1 MASFCCNNV
10 AKFYDTSSII
20 NFILFHLHFLFFFLS
35 VSISDPKFCDTTI
48 FFAVWI
54 WLTSMTQLV
63 HNLFNQVGCFISV
76 SIDDPELGDTTI
88 FYDWKECSSIM
99 PADELTDHNESVVI
113 PESLQHLS
121 TPELREKLQ
130 EHGEIPGPITPVTR
144 NVYIKRL
151 ARLNSGTT
159 ISKVSK
165 LLKLSLLPNPPHPW
179 KLTRISKWIGTFL
192 TPHFL
197 KDCMKLKTSFH

>member
-1 MASFCCNNV
+1 
-10 AKFYDTSSII
+10 
-20 NFILFHLHFLFFFLS
+20 
-35 VSISDPKFCDTTI
+35 
-48 FFAVWI
+48 
-54 WLTSMTQLV
+54 MTQLL

-76 SIDDPELGDTTI
+76 SIDDPEFGDTTI

-99 PADELTDHNESVVI
+99 PADEMTDHNESVVI

-165 LLKLSLLPNPPHPW
+165 LLKLSLLPTHENS
-179 KLTRISKWIGTFL
+179 LRIISKWIGTFL

-197 KDCMKLKTSFH
+197 KDCMKLKTSFQRLVGRALTKRPSH

>member
-1 MASFCCNNV
+1 
-10 AKFYDTSSII
+10 
-20 NFILFHLHFLFFFLS
+20 
-35 VSISDPKFCDTTI
+35 
-48 FFAVWI
+48 
-54 WLTSMTQLV
+54 MTQLL

-76 SIDDPELGDTTI
+76 SIDDTEFGDTTI

-99 PADELTDHNESVVI
+99 PADEMTDHNESVVI

-159 ISKVSK
+159 ISKVS
-165 LLKLSLLPNPPHPW
+165 
-179 KLTRISKWIGTFL
+179 
-192 TPHFL
+192 
-197 KDCMKLKTSFH
+197 MKTLKTVLTSQPSPPMKSH

>member
-1 MASFCCNNV
+1 
-10 AKFYDTSSII
+10 
-20 NFILFHLHFLFFFLS
+20 
-35 VSISDPKFCDTTI
+35 
-48 FFAVWI
+48 
-54 WLTSMTQLV
+54 MTQLL
-63 HNLFNQVGCFISV
+63 HNLFNQVHCFISV
-76 SIDDPELGDTTI
+76 SIDDPEFGDTTI

-99 PADELTDHNESVVI
+99 PADKMTDHNESVVI

-165 LLKLSLLPNPPHPW
+165 LLNCPYSPTLPTHENSLE
-179 KLTRISKWIGTFL
+179 
-192 TPHFL
+192 
-197 KDCMKLKTSFH
+197 

>member
-1 MASFCCNNV
+1 MANFH
-10 AKFYDTSSII
+10 DTAPKY
-20 NFILFHLHFLFFFLS
+20 FIHLLF
-35 VSISDPKFCDTTI
+35 
-48 FFAVWI
+48 
-54 WLTSMTQLV
+54 
-63 HNLFNQVGCFISV
+63 FISV
-76 SIDDPELGDTTI
+76 SIDDPEFGDTTI

-99 PADELTDHNESVVI
+99 PADEMTDHNESVVI

-165 LLKLSLLPNPPHPW
+165 LLELSLLPNPPNPW
-179 KLTRISKWIGTFL
+179 KVTRISKWIGTFL
-192 TPHFL
+192 TPNFL
-197 KDCMKLKTSFH
+197 KDCMKLKMISFQRVVGRALTL

>member
-1 MASFCCNNV
+1 
-10 AKFYDTSSII
+10 
-20 NFILFHLHFLFFFLS
+20 
-35 VSISDPKFCDTTI
+35 
-48 FFAVWI
+48 
-54 WLTSMTQLV
+54 MTQLL
-63 HNLFNQVGCFISV
+63 HNLFNQVHCFISV
-76 SIDDPELGDTTI
+76 SIDDPEFGDTTI

-99 PADELTDHNESVVI
+99 PADEMTDHNESVVI
-113 PESLQHLS
+113 PESLQQLS

-165 LLKLSLLPNPPHPW
+165 LLKLSLLPNPPHPR
-179 KLTRISKWIGTFL
+179 KLARIISKWIGTFL

-197 KDCMKLKTSFH
+197 KDCMKLKTSFQRLVGRALTKQPSH

>member
-1 MASFCCNNV
+1 
-10 AKFYDTSSII
+10 
-20 NFILFHLHFLFFFLS
+20 
-35 VSISDPKFCDTTI
+35 
-48 FFAVWI
+48 
-54 WLTSMTQLV
+54 MTQLL

-76 SIDDPELGDTTI
+76 SIDDPEFGDTTI

-99 PADELTDHNESVVI
+99 PADEMTDHNESVVI

-165 LLKLSLLPNPPHPW
+165 VLKLSLFPNPPHP
-179 KLTRISKWIGTFL
+179 
-192 TPHFL
+192 
-197 KDCMKLKTSFH
+197 

>member
-1 MASFCCNNV
+1 
-10 AKFYDTSSII
+10 
-20 NFILFHLHFLFFFLS
+20 
-35 VSISDPKFCDTTI
+35 
-48 FFAVWI
+48 
-54 WLTSMTQLV
+54 MTQLL

-76 SIDDPELGDTTI
+76 SIDDTEFGDTTI

-99 PADELTDHNESVVI
+99 PADEMTDHNESVVI

-159 ISKVSK
+159 ISKVS
-165 LLKLSLLPNPPHPW
+165 
-179 KLTRISKWIGTFL
+179 
-192 TPHFL
+192 
-197 KDCMKLKTSFH
+197 MKTLKTVLTSQRSPPMKSH